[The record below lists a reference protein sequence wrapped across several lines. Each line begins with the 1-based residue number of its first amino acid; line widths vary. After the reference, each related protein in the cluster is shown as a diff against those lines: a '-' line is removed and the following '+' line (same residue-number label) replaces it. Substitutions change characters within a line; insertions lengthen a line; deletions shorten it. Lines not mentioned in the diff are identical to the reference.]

1 MKKHLILIMFL
12 VTVVGFVYCQ
22 SNTVVKPKS
31 NETLCKGEKYT
42 IEWNGA
48 NLGSF
53 VEIYLKTP
61 GGKKNV
67 EVLAE
72 HTKNDGK
79 FECTIPSYISD
90 GKYLIRVV
98 SVDNHNL
105 YINSGVFE
113 VIKCLKRVKK
123 PVHLKPINIVRPKPV
138 KPVPLY
144 SKLDHGDVE
153 ILSIR
158 IEYGQNIKN
167 IPQGGSVG
175 INVPEDSDLL
185 DSNGNIPAVVKYT
198 LRNKTGKNFRFD
210 EMLRYNNLTLAS
222 SSFKIILLRYKTKS
236 VTHNVVLK
244 NNPQLKRISVECPEI
259 GISDDTRIV
268 FFNARLSIHI
278 YAL

>member
-1 MKKHLILIMFL
+1 MKKHLFLIMFL

-31 NETLCKGEKYT
+31 NDTLCKGEKYT
-42 IEWNGA
+42 IEWNGG

-61 GGKKNV
+61 DGRTNV

-72 HTKNDGK
+72 HTQNDGK

-90 GKYLIRVV
+90 GNYLIRVV

-105 YINSGVFE
+105 YINSGVFN
-113 VIKCLKRVKK
+113 VIKCLKMKK
-123 PVHLKPINIVRPKPV
+123 KAIHLKPTNILRPKPF

-158 IEYGQNIKN
+158 IEYGQNVKTIT
-167 IPQGGSVG
+167 QGGSAG
-175 INVPEDSDLL
+175 IQIPEGSDLL
-185 DSNGNIPAVVKYT
+185 DSNGNLPVVVKYT

-210 EMLRYNNLTLAS
+210 EMIRYNNLTLAS
-222 SSFKIILLRYKTKS
+222 SSSKIVLLKYKTKS
-236 VTHNVVLK
+236 ITHNVILK
-244 NNPQLKRISVECPEI
+244 NTPQLKRISVECPEI

-268 FFNARLSIHI
+268 FFSARLLIRI
-278 YAL
+278 YPL